1 MYVPAAFRIDEVQA
15 LGLLQRIGA
24 AQLVTATADGPMAT
38 MMPWVFDADSGRL
51 VGHMARGNA
60 QWRTEWIGPAMVLA
74 LGPDGYVTPSWYASK
89 AEHGKV
95 VPTWDYVAVQV
106 QGPLTVHDDQ
116 AWVEAAVRRL
126 TDRFESERPEPWSV
140 DDAPS
145 DYIGSQLRGIV
156 GMEVRVDRIQAAV
169 KMSQNRSEADILG
182 VVDGFMNQGSVE
194 LAEWVRGSRGA

>member
-1 MYVPAAFRIDEVQA
+1 
-15 LGLLQRIGA
+15 
-24 AQLVTATADGPMAT
+24 
-38 MMPWVFDADSGRL
+38 
-51 VGHMARGNA
+51 
-60 QWRTEWIGPAMVLA
+60 MVLA

-145 DYIGSQLRGIV
+145 DYISGQLRGIV
-156 GMEVRVDRIQAAV
+156 GIEVRVDRIEASV
-169 KMSQNRSEADILG
+169 KMSQNKSDGDILG
-182 VVDGFMNQGSVE
+182 VARGFEAEGRVE
-194 LAEWVRGSRGA
+194 LAHWVRQARP